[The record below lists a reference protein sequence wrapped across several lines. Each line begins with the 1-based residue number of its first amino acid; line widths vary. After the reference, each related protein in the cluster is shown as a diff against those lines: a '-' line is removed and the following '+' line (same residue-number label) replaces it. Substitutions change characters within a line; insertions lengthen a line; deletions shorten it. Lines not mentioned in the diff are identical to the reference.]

1 LLESYIS
8 LAFKV
13 PCFTCYIHTGNLAWL
28 HIPFMTLSVQ
38 IEYIVKQSMPKDGK
52 LLAIGH
58 SMGGILLYSMLSRF
72 GEFIASLVLICHCH
86 VAFICYCILFLCV
99 LCLTFVIV

>member
-1 LLESYIS
+1 
-8 LAFKV
+8 
-13 PCFTCYIHTGNLAWL
+13 
-28 HIPFMTLSVQ
+28 MTLPVQ

-72 GEFIASLVLICHCH
+72 GEFIASLVLIGHCH
-86 VAFICYCILFLCV
+86 VAFICYCIFFFCV
-99 LCLTFVIV
+99 LCLTFVMVQTIILITNKEGWGNIRIWKRLM

>member
-1 LLESYIS
+1 MTF
-8 LAFKV
+8 LAL
-13 PCFTCYIHTGNLAWL
+13 P
-28 HIPFMTLSVQ
+28 VQ

-58 SMGGILLYSMLSRF
+58 SMGGILLYSLLSRF
-72 GEFIASLVLICHCH
+72 GEFIALLVLIAHRH

-99 LCLTFVIV
+99 LYLTFVTV